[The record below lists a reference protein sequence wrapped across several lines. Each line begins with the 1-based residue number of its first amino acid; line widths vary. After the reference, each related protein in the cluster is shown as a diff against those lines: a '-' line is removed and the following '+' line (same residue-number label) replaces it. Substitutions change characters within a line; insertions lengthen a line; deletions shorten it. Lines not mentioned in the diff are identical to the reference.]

1 MVFFYSFASHAIH
14 IERKGT
20 RHSPMYMYIYLYTSD
35 SYPDFNF
42 GLTVTILRANTA
54 ERIASQMNT
63 HSKQP
68 TPTRYTIIY
77 TISTYMRFPLFI
89 FFRRLLVAAFAD
101 IYCFQQI
108 VGGGLGQLKL
118 FAPNVLCLYSFIHT
132 YIHIVYLLFSIP
144 NFLQTHASI
153 SRMHTAANVTID
165 TECFRHCLQEFCVR
179 FSVFLCVY
187 VMIQYFMQI
196 YAVYSRFQIHKTKKK
211 E

>member
-1 MVFFYSFASHAIH
+1 MCVRVLEYTRVCVRFYNTTQYNTTPSKCFGRWFSTRFLHKCNRKLFGDAFFYSFASHAIH

-20 RHSPMYMYIYLYTSD
+20 RHSPMYMYIYLYTSV

-54 ERIASQMNT
+54 ERIASQTNT

-68 TPTRYTIIY
+68 TPTRYTIVH

-108 VGGGLGQLKL
+108 VGGGLSSKRSMSV
-118 FAPNVLCLYSFIHT
+118 FFYTYIHT
-132 YIHIVYLLFSIP
+132 YISSTCSLP
-144 NFLQTHASI
+144 
-153 SRMHTAANVTID
+153 
-165 TECFRHCLQEFCVR
+165 
-179 FSVFLCVY
+179 
-187 VMIQYFMQI
+187 
-196 YAVYSRFQIHKTKKK
+196 FQIFYKHMLRYR
-211 E
+211 ECIRPPM